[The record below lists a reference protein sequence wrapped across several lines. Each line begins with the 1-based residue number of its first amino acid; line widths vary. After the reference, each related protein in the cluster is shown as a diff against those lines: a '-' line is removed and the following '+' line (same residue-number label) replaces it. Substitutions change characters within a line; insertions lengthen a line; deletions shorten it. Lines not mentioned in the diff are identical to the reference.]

1 MSNDVS
7 RNSKIKRKNT
17 MILLSVII
25 VAYVVVSTL
34 VLLCM
39 KNAISNEGSI
49 DAANWLGFLGSYVG
63 GVLGGLGTLIAVVIT
78 VVNALNIQK
87 KDRDDRR
94 AEQIQATRIEL
105 TNRIA
110 EYLGTYITHITNYDN
125 NVSEYRVLEKEVER
139 KESEYVN
146 NKKEYNSFMNEL
158 KIKSRR
164 GYDID
169 NNQKIL
175 KEELESKISSSQYA
189 YNHAKKDLYKY
200 EKYSEHLEANEVY
213 FVIKAKTEY
222 IDDATKLIECLEE
235 VHNNAGN
242 EHESNDWIESITKQ
256 LIYEFHKFKQA
267 YVGVND
273 L

>member
-7 RNSKIKRKNT
+7 RNFKIKRKNT

-25 VAYVVVSTL
+25 IIEYAVVSTI

-63 GVLGGLGTLIAVVIT
+63 GVLGGLRTLIAVVIT

-94 AEQIQATRIEL
+94 VEQIQATRIEL

-146 NKKEYNSFMNEL
+146 NKK
-158 KIKSRR
+158 
-164 GYDID
+164 
-169 NNQKIL
+169 
-175 KEELESKISSSQYA
+175 
-189 YNHAKKDLYKY
+189 
-200 EKYSEHLEANEVY
+200 
-213 FVIKAKTEY
+213 
-222 IDDATKLIECLEE
+222 
-235 VHNNAGN
+235 
-242 EHESNDWIESITKQ
+242 
-256 LIYEFHKFKQA
+256 
-267 YVGVND
+267 
-273 L
+273 